1 MGFRL
6 QAFDPADA
14 PDPEV
19 VYANYLN
26 TCAIVRR
33 DASVARADNTPSATV
48 ARLVLGNV
56 DPSHVGPSRHA
67 KWNQAHGPIWRNT
80 LT

>member
-1 MGFRL
+1 MGFGL

-19 VYANYLN
+19 VYANYLK

-33 DASVARADNTPSATV
+33 DASVARADNTPSATTSPV
-48 ARLVLGNV
+48 RLILT
-56 DPSHVGPSRHA
+56 VGQPRHESRA
-67 KWNQAHGPIWRNT
+67 WF
-80 LT
+80 